1 MNEARLKQ
9 AERWFLTKYPG
20 GFAHPELTAVGKK
33 HRLDKMQAFVEESFA
48 KKKFRDTDELLADW
62 VKLVS
67 RASLVSI
74 FEKPKFRDL
83 VSNLTPKEKNRIT
96 AGLKAQL
103 HGDQEKGFE
112 QVLQILLRYKF
123 AKWSII
129 SLAPVYA
136 NPQDEVFVKPTTAK
150 GIISYLEL
158 DNLVYRPRP
167 SWEFYTEFRR
177 QIAQLRTR
185 VDPSVAPNSPAF
197 TGFLMMA
204 LRAGEELS
212 GRP

>member
-1 MNEARLKQ
+1 LNEARLKQ

-33 HRLDKMQAFVEESFA
+33 HRLEKMQAFVEESFA
-48 KKKFRDTDELLADW
+48 KKKFRDTDDLLADW

-112 QVLQILLRYKF
+112 
-123 AKWSII
+123 
-129 SLAPVYA
+129 P
-136 NPQDEVFVKPTTAK
+136 E
-150 GIISYLEL
+150 
-158 DNLVYRPRP
+158 
-167 SWEFYTEFRR
+167 
-177 QIAQLRTR
+177 
-185 VDPSVAPNSPAF
+185 
-197 TGFLMMA
+197 
-204 LRAGEELS
+204 
-212 GRP
+212 